1 MNKFYE
7 LDHSTGMI
15 AWPEHELFPE
25 EEVKA
30 RAEQIM
36 KALSGLRTCSALALL
51 DRCKDAVM
59 QLRFELE

>member
-1 MNKFYE
+1 MQKFYE

-15 AWPEHELFPE
+15 HIPEHELFSE
-25 EEVKA
+25 EQFKV

-36 KALSGLRTCSALALL
+36 KALSGLRTCSAIALL

-59 QLRFELE
+59 QLHFELE